1 MTPDADD
8 ARLIGETLANPGQFA
23 GIFDRHAATLL
34 GYLTRRVGQS
44 SAEDLLGELFRIAFE
59 SRHRYDLTRPNAR
72 PWPDG
77 IAADL
82 FLKHFRSNKRGDEA
96 VRRVLHQDR
105 PTDVPFDDRIVA
117 DMVDAQRARRL
128 TDLVERLTPDDRETI
143 LLYA

>member
-1 MTPDADD
+1 M
-8 ARLIGETLANPGQFA
+8 
-23 GIFDRHAATLL
+23 
-34 GYLTRRVGQS
+34 
-44 SAEDLLGELFRIAFE
+44 
-59 SRHRYDLTRPNAR
+59 
-72 PWPDG
+72 
-77 IAADL
+77 
-82 FLKHFRSNKRGDEA
+82 KHFRSNKRGDEA